1 MYMQDL
7 PMKTLTPRWIPFVA
21 AAALALA
28 AACQKE
34 DSATKDRLDRVLS
47 KLDDIEKKLDRAGPP
62 GRGAAAPGPQ
72 PGRPDPSAVYSVPID
87 GNPFEGPANAKVTI
101 VEAAEFA

>member
-1 MYMQDL
+1 MQGS
-7 PMKTLTPRWIPFVA
+7 MKLSPTRAWLFA
-21 AAALALA
+21 GALLALGA
-28 AACQKE
+28 GCQKE
-34 DSATKDRLDRVLS
+34 DAATKERLDKILA
-47 KLDDIEKKLDRAGPP
+47 KLDDLEKKVDKAAA

-72 PGRPDPSAVYSVPID
+72 PGRPDPTTVYSVPIE